1 MSSYYISNRKPQ
13 QNGKLLGNE
22 AVCLKFSIQEK
33 AGVMIPTLHRIII
46 VDDHAIFRAGI
57 KALLDSEPDIE
68 VVGEAEDGLSALQAV
83 NNLNPDLI
91 ISDLSMPRT
100 SGTEGI
106 RQIRKRFPDMGII
119 VLTVHRAE
127 EYIRAALSAGANG
140 YVLKDDSEHELLTA
154 IHRVMNKKIYL
165 SPSICSNVVAGFL
178 GERNQNPSA
187 PSWDCLSPREQQVLK
202 LIAEGHRNKDIAEYL
217 SISPKTVE
225 KHRGN
230 LMRKLDLHDVSSLT
244 IYAINNG
251 VISTL

>member
-1 MSSYYISNRKPQ
+1 MELQ
-13 QNGKLLGNE
+13 
-22 AVCLKFSIQEK
+22 
-33 AGVMIPTLHRIII
+33 HRILI

-57 KALLDSEPDIE
+57 TALLDTEQDIE

-83 NNLNPDLI
+83 NSLKPDLV

-106 RQIRKRFPDMGII
+106 RQIRRRFPDVGIV

-154 IHRVMNKKIYL
+154 IHQVLRKNSYL
-165 SPSICSNVVAGFL
+165 SPSICNSVVSGFL
-178 GERNQNPSA
+178 SEQNQDASTPK
-187 PSWDCLSPREQQVLK
+187 WDCLSPREQQVLK
-202 LIAEGHRNKDIAEYL
+202 LIAEGNRNKDIAAYL

-251 VISTL
+251 IIDNS

>member
-1 MSSYYISNRKPQ
+1 M
-13 QNGKLLGNE
+13 LLYGCILSTGDVVTME
-22 AVCLKFSIQEK
+22 AQC
-33 AGVMIPTLHRIII
+33 RIVI

-68 VVGEAEDGLSALQAV
+68 IVGEAEDGLSAVQAV
-83 NNLNPDLI
+83 NALKPNII

-106 RQIRKRFPDMGII
+106 RQIRKRFADIGIV

-127 EYIRAALSAGANG
+127 EYIRAALFAGADA
-140 YVLKDDSEHELLTA
+140 YVLKDDSELELLTA
-154 IHRVMNKKIYL
+154 IHEVLSKKIYL
-165 SPSICSNVVAGFL
+165 SPSICGNIVAGFL
-178 GERNQNPSA
+178 GDRNENARA

-251 VISTL
+251 VINNS